1 MVSGSDLIRDLA
13 VVTMIAGAVG
23 WLCRR
28 VGLSA
33 VVGYLLAGM
42 IIGPHTPPFQL
53 VASVERVQMLAE
65 FGLVF
70 LIFSVGLGLSLG
82 RLQRLGL
89 SVALATAVGA
99 LVMLNLCRLLG
110 IALGWPTTQSLFVA
124 GMLMVSSSA
133 IIAKVL
139 EELNSSHERW
149 GQMALGVTVLED
161 VVAVVML
168 TVLSSIVQL
177 GGTGAAGAQSIGPLL
192 GKFSAFVVF
201 LLFLSLL
208 VVPRMLRSLTRE
220 GNLEVRTLLIVGLAL
235 SLAWLATRVGYSLAL
250 GAFVLG
256 AIIAG
261 TRYKR
266 EVERS
271 FEALRQ
277 TFGAVF
283 FVAIG
288 MLLNFRQLADVWPLV
303 LGVSA
308 LALIGRP
315 LACALGLVAAGNPN
329 RQSVQAGLA
338 LTPIGEFS
346 LVIAQLGVTTA
357 ALPES
362 FYAVAVGVSLLTS
375 LAGPI
380 VMRHSDALTDRI
392 LALEPGF
399 VRNAVQFYHDRLS
412 QLAVRQGGSVIWKL
426 TGRRFGQVGLHLLFI
441 SALLLLWQPGYRALE
456 GVVGRDWLFPR
467 ALPVLFWTGFGVLL
481 FGPLLALWRNVEAIL
496 MILAEGA
503 TRGNPRRPNL
513 QPLVLGA
520 MKLVAGGL
528 LVAWLLALLP
538 LGGASP
544 WLVLLVA
551 AAVLAVGS
559 LSWNRLLR
567 WHNRVEVELRSQL
580 RNASSGAGFTIP
592 LLDQPDT
599 WNLEIDEIPLPPQ
612 SELGGRR
619 IRDIGLRQQVGCSI
633 IGIDRQG
640 FVFTNPR
647 ADEALYPGDR
657 LLLLGTAD
665 QLDRAERLLTAGTLP
680 GDPGEAFADLTN
692 ETVRIPVDSHAG
704 GRTLQELDLIRRFG
718 VQLCGIQRGR
728 ERRVLP
734 DGQTTLEPGDRLLVV
749 GTHDRINEF
758 RGWIESTPA
767 PADPG

>member
-1 MVSGSDLIRDLA
+1 MSGSDLIRDLA

-23 WLCRR
+23 WICRR
-28 VGLSA
+28 IGLSA
-33 VVGYLLAGM
+33 VVGYLVAGM
-42 IIGPHTPPFQL
+42 IVGPHTPPFQL
-53 VASVERVQMLAE
+53 VSSVERVQMLAE

-89 SVALATAVGA
+89 SVALATAAGA

-110 IALGWPTTQSLFVA
+110 ITLGWPNTQSLFVA

-177 GGTGAAGAQSIGPLL
+177 GGVSGTQPIGPLL

-220 GNLEVRTLLIVGLAL
+220 GNLEVRTLLLVGLVL

-256 AIIAG
+256 AIVAG

-303 LGVSA
+303 LGITA
-308 LALIGRP
+308 LALLARP
-315 LACALGLVAAGNPN
+315 LACALGLVVAGNPN
-329 RQSVQAGLA
+329 RQSIQAGLA

-346 LVIAQLGVTTA
+346 LVIAQLGVTTRA
-357 ALPES
+357 IPES

-380 VMRHSDALTDRI
+380 LMRHSDGITDRI
-392 LALEPGF
+392 LRLEPRF
-399 VRNAVQFYHDRLS
+399 VRDAIQFYHDRLS
-412 QLAVRQGGSVIWKL
+412 QLAARQGGSLIWKL

-456 GVVGRDWLFPR
+456 RVLGPDRPFPR
-467 ALPVLFWTGFGVLL
+467 ALPVVFWTGFGILL

-503 TRGNPRRPNL
+503 TRGNPRRRTL

-520 MKLVAGGL
+520 MKLVAAGL

-544 WLVLLVA
+544 WLVLLVG

-559 LSWNRLLR
+559 LSWSRLLR

-592 LLDQPDT
+592 LLEQPDT
-599 WNLEIDEIPLPPQ
+599 WNLEIDEVPLPPQ
-612 SELGGRR
+612 SELAGRR

-692 ETVRIPVDSHAG
+692 ETVGVPPDSRTG
-704 GRTLQELDLIRRFG
+704 GKTLGELDLIRRFG

-728 ERRVLP
+728 ERRILP

-758 RGWIESTPA
+758 RGWIESADGTP
-767 PADPG
+767 PA